1 MGAGPYDP
9 DADEE
14 EEDEDDFLPDSEKT
28 PVTIVTG
35 FLGAGK
41 TTLVNYIL
49 HERWGHGRE
58 PHATNLE
65 SWEPLPSLELTI
77 MIFTKDQG
85 PKAVWRGGR
94 EDCAGIEG
102 GDE

>member
-14 EEDEDDFLPDSEKT
+14 EDDEDDFLPDSEKT

-49 HERWGHGRE
+49 HER
-58 PHATNLE
+58 
-65 SWEPLPSLELTI
+65 
-77 MIFTKDQG
+77 
-85 PKAVWRGGR
+85 
-94 EDCAGIEG
+94 
-102 GDE
+102 

>member
-14 EEDEDDFLPDSEKT
+14 EDDEDDFLPDSEKT

-58 PHATNLE
+58 PHATPTWSPRN
-65 SWEPLPSLELTI
+65 PSPRLNS
-77 MIFTKDQG
+77 QS
-85 PKAVWRGGR
+85 
-94 EDCAGIEG
+94 
-102 GDE
+102 